1 MPYSERTGTA
11 KLDDS
16 NDCCGGLC
24 AATLGS
30 KFEVRSSKFDYR
42 TSRRAGR
49 RLATQ
54 ELV

>member
-11 KLDDS
+11 ILDDS

-30 KFEVRSSKFDYR
+30 KFEVRSSKLPYLQA
-42 TSRRAGR
+42 RRASAR
-49 RLATQ
+49 NQ